1 VKAHVEGATEKDLMN
16 KEKVRKK
23 LKKNIEVYVI
33 NYSPWWK
40 HE

>member
-1 VKAHVEGATEKDLMN
+1 MEGTTEKDLMN

-33 NYSPWWK
+33 NCSLWWK